1 MNKYDVLSKR
11 LKELLEKNNMSQREL
26 AEKIGITEVTISRYI
41 SAQRV
46 PKATEILKIAD
57 ALNCS
62 CDYLLGFQNELTK
75 ETEMETAIH
84 NLKVFRTFLDDKW
97 KNNID
102 IAIQALEKQIPKGI
116 LRGTVTRDMACYCPN
131 CKEFVCFEDTKKHNY
146 CPSCGQKLDW

>member
-1 MNKYDVLSKR
+1 MNEYTVLGER

-102 IAIQALEKQIPKGI
+102 IAIQAINLQMSI
-116 LRGTVTRDMACYCPN
+116 
-131 CKEFVCFEDTKKHNY
+131 KKHCDSHDCADCITKGMCARTFMLNEL
-146 CPSCGQKLDW
+146 Q

>member
-1 MNKYDVLSKR
+1 MNEYTVLGER

-41 SAQRV
+41 SAQRI
-46 PKATEILKIAD
+46 PKATEIAKLAD

-102 IAIQALEKQIPKGI
+102 IAIQAINLQIS
-116 LRGTVTRDMACYCPN
+116 M
-131 CKEFVCFEDTKKHNY
+131 KKHCNSHD
-146 CPSCGQKLDW
+146 CNDCRTNGMCARTFMLDELQ